1 MSALESLKDA
11 TAKALVEAI
20 ENKNVAMVK
29 QLFTIYYEVQQ
40 IEDPGQ
46 QIEDPDNQFTLS
58 FEGSGTE
65 WGGIESKYSDDMITS
80 L

>member
-20 ENKNVAMVK
+20 VNKNVAMVK

-40 IEDPGQ
+40 IEDPG
-46 QIEDPDNQFTLS
+46 NQFTLS
-58 FEGSGTE
+58 FDEGSE
-65 WGGIESKYSDDMITS
+65 LSFSGIQYSDDVLS

>member
-1 MSALESLKDA
+1 MSALENLKDA

-20 ENKNVAMVK
+20 ESKNVAMVK

-40 IEDPGQ
+40 IEDP
-46 QIEDPDNQFTLS
+46 DNQFTLS
-58 FEGSGTE
+58 FNEESETS
-65 WGGIESKYSDDMITS
+65 WGGIQSSYSEDVLS

>member
-1 MSALESLKDA
+1 MSALKNLKDA

-20 ENKNVAMVK
+20 ESKNVAMVK

-46 QIEDPDNQFTLS
+46 SILS
-58 FEGSGTE
+58 FDSGTA
-65 WGGIESKYSDDMITS
+65 WDDYKSAYHGDVLS

>member
-1 MSALESLKDA
+1 MSALENLKDA

-20 ENKNVAMVK
+20 ESKNVAMVK

-40 IEDPGQ
+40 IEDPG
-46 QIEDPDNQFTLS
+46 NQFTLS
-58 FEGSGTE
+58 FGDEAELDLRSSYYE
-65 WGGIESKYSDDMITS
+65 DVLS

>member
-1 MSALESLKDA
+1 MSALENLKDA

-20 ENKNVAMVK
+20 ENKNVALVK

-40 IEDPGQ
+40 IEDPG
-46 QIEDPDNQFTLS
+46 NQFTIS

-65 WGGIESKYSDDMITS
+65 WGDFESKLHSSSSLYSDDILS

>member
-1 MSALESLKDA
+1 MSALKNLKDA

-20 ENKNVAMVK
+20 ESKNVAMVK

-40 IEDPGQ
+40 IEDPG
-46 QIEDPDNQFTLS
+46 EDPGNQFTLS
-58 FEGSGTE
+58 FGDEAELDLRSSYYE
-65 WGGIESKYSDDMITS
+65 DVLS

>member
-1 MSALESLKDA
+1 MSALENLKDA

-20 ENKNVAMVK
+20 ESKNVAMVK

-40 IEDPGQ
+40 IEDPG
-46 QIEDPDNQFTLS
+46 NQFTLS

-65 WGGIESKYSDDMITS
+65 
-80 L
+80 